1 MVGGP
6 ATGKTTIGRKLADY
20 YKLAYMSKDGVKE
33 PIFDHVGHPTSLEN
47 DSPLSGI
54 KMDDAAQS
62 ILMYLIEEHV
72 NSNTGCLIDST
83 FGKSHV
89 PNLKKL
95 FNHYNFKPIQVVC
108 FAEIEILRKRYHNRA
123 NQNLRHPGHLDK
135 ILADS
140 FEKINEMFNINKPLT
155 LDSHNF
161 KVDTSSFTEEDFDSL
176 IDSINVISGQD
187 SSTGKI

>member
-6 ATGKTTIGRKLADY
+6 ATGKTTIGRRLADY
-20 YKLAYMSKDGVKE
+20 YKLTYMSKDGVKE
-33 PIFDHVGHPTSLEN
+33 PIFDHVGCPTSIEN

-62 ILMYLIEEHV
+62 ILLYLIETHV
-72 NSNTGCLIDST
+72 QADSGCVIDST
-83 FGKSHV
+83 FGDNHV
-89 PNLKKL
+89 PCLNKL
-95 FNHYNFKPIQVVC
+95 INRYDFKPIQVVC
-108 FAEIEILRKRYHNRA
+108 SAEKEILKKRYYNRA

-140 FEKINEMFNINKPLT
+140 FEEINEMFNINKPLT

>member
-6 ATGKTTIGRKLADY
+6 ATGKTTIGSRLADY
-20 YKLAYMSKDGVKE
+20 YKLTYMSKDGVKE
-33 PIFDHVGHPTSLEN
+33 PIFDHVGCPTSIEN

-62 ILMYLIEEHV
+62 ILLYLIETHV
-72 NSNTGCLIDST
+72 QADSGCVIDST
-83 FGKSHV
+83 FGDNHV
-89 PNLKKL
+89 PHLNKL
-95 FNHYNFKPIQVVC
+95 INRYDFKPIQVVC
-108 FAEIEILRKRYHNRA
+108 SAEKEILKKRYYNRA

-140 FEKINEMFNINKPLT
+140 FEEINEMFNINKPLN

-161 KVDTSSFTEEDFDSL
+161 KVDTSDFKEENFNRL
-176 IDSINVISGQD
+176 IDSINDI
-187 SSTGKI
+187 